1 MFYQEVSL
9 SSTSNIIRLSFQL
22 YFFLPFK
29 IKSQL
34 DESSWNDFSK
44 RLQQFILFF
53 LFLFWKKELVLR
65 HPFKVDVAV
74 LLLLLLLLLRPE
86 FIVAFSERK
95 WNSGKKPI
103 KIGKEIRVDE
113 MKKKKKAKGSQCV
126 TIHSRSD
133 RAAAIST
140 DDLRPATESVALLS
154 LTSSSGNVHS
164 TWKTSFFG
172 PCSILL
178 LLFQSTRTGDFH
190 ACVCVLSTA
199 TRRLSGCSTNHASSL
214 HTHT

>member
-1 MFYQEVSL
+1 MTKALGMIFRKGY
-9 SSTSNIIRLSFQL
+9 N
-22 YFFLPFK
+22 
-29 IKSQL
+29 
-34 DESSWNDFSK
+34 N
-44 RLQQFILFF
+44 LFF
-53 LFLFWKKELVLR
+53 FSCFYFEKKELVLR

-74 LLLLLLLLLRPE
+74 LLLLLLLLLLRPE

-164 TWKTSFFG
+164 T
-172 PCSILL
+172 
-178 LLFQSTRTGDFH
+178 
-190 ACVCVLSTA
+190 
-199 TRRLSGCSTNHASSL
+199 
-214 HTHT
+214 